1 MKVQIKVC
9 GMRDSANIQEVAGL
23 KPDYLGFI
31 FYDQS
36 PRYVGTE
43 FKMPDFRKKTKRVGV
58 FVNHPVEFI
67 FRQLEQ
73 YTLDAVQLHGDEQ
86 AEVCARI
93 KSRGITV
100 IKSFPVD
107 SDFDFSRTLEY
118 QYKADFF
125 LFDTKGKSYGGT
137 GQAFD
142 WNHLKKYSS
151 PTPFFLSGGLSE
163 ENISKLAAIQN
174 PSLYAVDLNSGVED
188 SPGMKNKSKLE
199 KVIKLLNEI
208 K

>member
-1 MKVQIKVC
+1 MKVKIKVC
-9 GMRDSANIQEVAGL
+9 GMRDPANILEVAGL

-31 FYDQS
+31 YYDQS

-43 FKMPDFRKKTKRVGV
+43 FQAPTVGKKTQRVGV
-58 FVNHPVEFI
+58 FVNQPIEFI
-67 FRQLEQ
+67 FRQVEQ
-73 YTLDAVQLHGDEQ
+73 NRLDAVQLHGDEP
-86 AEVCARI
+86 AEFCFRI
-93 KSRGITV
+93 KSRGIAV
-100 IKSFPVD
+100 IKAFRIDVD
-107 SDFDFSRTLEY
+107 FQFSNTADY

-125 LFDTKGKSYGGT
+125 LFDTKGKGYGGT

-142 WNHLKKYSS
+142 WRQLQQYKS

-163 ENISKLAAIQN
+163 ENVATVATIQH

-188 SPGMKNKSKLE
+188 SPGIKSKSKLMN
-199 KVIKLLNEI
+199 VIKLLNEI